1 MQDAQTAERIRRTYQ
16 ALRPEMDE
24 RMRRQWAAAEARGLG
39 YGGIT
44 GVSRA
49 TGLSR
54 TTIAAGL
61 AELDLPAWR
70 RACEAARVRRPGGGR
85 PPLTRTDPGLLAA
98 LESLIEPTTR
108 GDPESPLRWTCKSTR
123 RLAEEL
129 TRTGHPVGRMTVA
142 SLLHE
147 AGYSLQADR
156 KTREGSSHPDRDAQ
170 FRYIDRM
177 VRGRLR
183 RERPAVSVD
192 TKKKEL
198 VGDFKNN
205 GREWHPAGSPPEV
218 RVHDFV
224 DEALGKVIPYGVYDL
239 LNDQGWVS
247 VGTDHDTAEFAAHS
261 IRSWWARMGRR
272 HFGRAD
278 ELLITPTRAGAT
290 GRGAG
295 SGRSVSSDWPTSWG
309 WGWWCATSRPARA
322 SGTRSSTACSASSR
336 RTGGAG
342 RWTAARRSSA

>member
-24 RMRRQWAAAEARGLG
+24 RMRRQWAAAKARGLG
-39 YGGIT
+39 YGGIA

-85 PPLTRTDPGLLAA
+85 PPLTRADPGLLAA

-147 AGYSLQADR
+147 AGYSLQA
-156 KTREGSSHPDRDAQ
+156 GLYS
-170 FRYIDRM
+170 
-177 VRGRLR
+177 
-183 RERPAVSVD
+183 
-192 TKKKEL
+192 
-198 VGDFKNN
+198 N
-205 GREWHPAGSPPEV
+205 
-218 RVHDFV
+218 
-224 DEALGKVIPYGVYDL
+224 
-239 LNDQGWVS
+239 
-247 VGTDHDTAEFAAHS
+247 S
-261 IRSWWARMGRR
+261 I
-272 HFGRAD
+272 
-278 ELLITPTRAGAT
+278 
-290 GRGAG
+290 
-295 SGRSVSSDWPTSWG
+295 
-309 WGWWCATSRPARA
+309 
-322 SGTRSSTACSASSR
+322 
-336 RTGGAG
+336 
-342 RWTAARRSSA
+342 